1 MTTQIQLDAK
11 SIQCGLDFLE
21 RAQNLI
27 AEVDSTIIKEMGF
40 ALNRALVFKLL
51 FRQIKN
57 LSKAKRMENQFQEM
71 RENIKKVAQNMLLE
85 RSNVVESVEN
95 TNAIEF
101 MLAKKVR
108 SQLNSSIF
116 NLQKKENSAS

>member
-1 MTTQIQLDAK
+1 
-11 SIQCGLDFLE
+11 
-21 RAQNLI
+21 
-27 AEVDSTIIKEMGF
+27 
-40 ALNRALVFKLL
+40 
-51 FRQIKN
+51 
-57 LSKAKRMENQFQEM
+57 M